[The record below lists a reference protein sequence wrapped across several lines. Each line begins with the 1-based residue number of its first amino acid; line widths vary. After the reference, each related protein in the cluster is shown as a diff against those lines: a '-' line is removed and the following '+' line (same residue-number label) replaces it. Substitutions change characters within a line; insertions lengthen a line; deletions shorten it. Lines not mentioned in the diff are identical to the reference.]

1 MMDDPTKLN
10 EPAHFT
16 YLYLEEI
23 AEMEDRAKELLKQA
37 EKYHNSGQLK
47 EAEASK
53 FVAKTYTATV
63 EALMRRAISEPLA
76 SA

>member
-1 MMDDPTKLN
+1 
-10 EPAHFT
+10 
-16 YLYLEEI
+16 
-23 AEMEDRAKELLKQA
+23 MEDRAKELLEQA